1 MHSTLTTISDR
12 LEIVTV
18 PHTARTATFGEDVA
32 AGLGASQKHLSSK
45 YFYDDLGSA
54 LFDAITHLP
63 EYYLTRAE
71 TEILHESGWEIV
83 RALEEP
89 VEFLELGSGSAV
101 KTRILIDEALRA
113 QGTLRY
119 SPIDIS
125 ADALESSARSLV
137 DAYPQLR
144 IRGYAADYFDVLG
157 SPELTHER
165 RVLAMFMGSN
175 IGNYD
180 PTSADA
186 LLKKMNASLR
196 PGDGLLIG
204 ADLRIGRARSGLRRP
219 DRRHGVRQERP
230 GAHQSRTRRHVR
242 RARVRTRRD
251 LRPDTWR
258 GRVVRIDPGATRAHQ
273 ALGLTIAFAAGERI
287 TPSRPTSSIATRWGA
302 WPTSRASASRRPG
315 PTPGP
320 VRRASLHQAQR
331 ARSALPRGEAPLY
344 ENRAHRLILAFVAS
358 AVFAAQ
364 PVCPARTSRGPVQI
378 HVAGR
383 SQMSPD
389 GKWVV
394 VGSQHLNPQK
404 NTYQSSLLLVN
415 VATGASRDATK
426 AARRRCVVDAGF
438 ARVRIR
444 PADKHH
450 KPQIFT
456 YRIADGAIV
465 SSPTPRTVRAA
476 RSSRTTASISRTI
489 TDR

>member
-32 AGLGASQKHLSSK
+32 AGLGAPQKHLSSK

-89 VEFLELGSGSAV
+89 VEFLELGSGSAI

-125 ADALESSARSLV
+125 ADALVSSARSLA

-180 PTSADA
+180 PTSAGA
-186 LLKKMNASLR
+186 LLAKMNASLR

-204 ADLRIGRARSGLRRP
+204 ADLKKDPAVLEAAYDDPTGVTAAFDKNVLARINRELGGTFDVRAFEHVAIYDPIR
-219 DRRHGVRQERP
+219 GVVESFLESAREQ
-230 GAHQSRTRRHVR
+230 
-242 RARVRTRRD
+242 RVR
-251 LRPDTWR
+251 
-258 GRVVRIDPGATRAHQ
+258 IE
-273 ALGLTIAFAAGERI
+273 ALGLTVAFAAGERI
-287 TPSRPTSSIATRWGA
+287 HTESSYKFDRD
-302 WPTSRASASRRPG
+302 SM
-315 PTPGP
+315 
-320 VRRASLHQAQR
+320 QR
-331 ARSALPRGEAPLY
+331 MAEG
-344 ENRAHRLILAFVAS
+344 
-358 AVFAAQ
+358 
-364 PVCPARTSRGPVQI
+364 
-378 HVAGR
+378 
-383 SQMSPD
+383 
-389 GKWVV
+389 
-394 VGSQHLNPQK
+394 
-404 NTYQSSLLLVN
+404 
-415 VATGASRDATK
+415 
-426 AARRRCVVDAGF
+426 AGF
-438 ARVRIR
+438 GLA
-444 PADKHH
+444 K
-450 KPQIFT
+450 T
-456 YRIADGAIV
+456 WTDGAERFGVHLFIK
-465 SSPTPRTVRAA
+465 A
-476 RSSRTTASISRTI
+476 
-489 TDR
+489 

>member
-1 MHSTLTTISDR
+1 MHTTLTTISDR

-18 PHTARTATFGEDVA
+18 PNLARTATFGEDVA
-32 AGLGASQKHLSSK
+32 AGLGATRKHLSSK

-125 ADALESSARSLV
+125 VEALVASARSLS

-180 PTSADA
+180 PPMARA
-186 LLKKMNASLR
+186 LLAKVNASLR

-204 ADLRIGRARSGLRRP
+204 ADLKKDPAVLEAAYDDPTGVTAAFDKNVLARINRELGGTFDLRSFEHVAIYDEARGCVDSYL
-219 DRRHGVRQERP
+219 E
-230 GAHQSRTRRHVR
+230 STRTQ
-242 RARVRTRRD
+242 RVRVETLD
-251 LRPDTWR
+251 LE
-258 GRVVRIDPGATRAHQ
+258 
-273 ALGLTIAFAAGERI
+273 LAFFEGERI
-287 TPSRPTSSIATRWGA
+287 HTESSYKFDRD
-302 WPTSRASASRRPG
+302 SM
-315 PTPGP
+315 
-320 VRRASLHQAQR
+320 
-331 ARSALPRGEAPLY
+331 ARLVEA
-344 ENRAHRLILAFVAS
+344 
-358 AVFAAQ
+358 
-364 PVCPARTSRGPVQI
+364 
-378 HVAGR
+378 
-383 SQMSPD
+383 
-389 GKWVV
+389 
-394 VGSQHLNPQK
+394 
-404 NTYQSSLLLVN
+404 
-415 VATGASRDATK
+415 
-426 AARRRCVVDAGF
+426 AGF
-438 ARVRIR
+438 RLEKTWTDA
-444 PADKHH
+444 ADRFGVHLCIK
-450 KPQIFT
+450 
-456 YRIADGAIV
+456 G
-465 SSPTPRTVRAA
+465 
-476 RSSRTTASISRTI
+476 
-489 TDR
+489 

>member
-32 AGLGASQKHLSSK
+32 AGLGAPQKHLSSK

-54 LFDAITHLP
+54 LFEAITHLP

-125 ADALESSARSLV
+125 VDALESSARSLV
-137 DAYPQLR
+137 DAYPQLTV
-144 IRGYAADYFDVLG
+144 RGYAADYFDVLG

-180 PTSADA
+180 PDSAAA

-204 ADLRIGRARSGLRRP
+204 ADLKKDPGVLEAAYDDPAGVTSAFDKNVLGRINRELGGTFDVRAFDHVAIYDEAR
-219 DRRHGVRQERP
+219 GVVE
-230 GAHQSRTRRHVR
+230 SYLESTR
-242 RARVRTRRD
+242 AQRVR
-251 LRPDTWR
+251 
-258 GRVVRIDPGATRAHQ
+258 VE
-273 ALGLTIAFAAGERI
+273 ALGLTVTFAAGERI
-287 TPSRPTSSIATRWGA
+287 HTESSYKFDRD
-302 WPTSRASASRRPG
+302 SM
-315 PTPGP
+315 
-320 VRRASLHQAQR
+320 
-331 ARSALPRGEAPLY
+331 ARMVEA
-344 ENRAHRLILAFVAS
+344 
-358 AVFAAQ
+358 
-364 PVCPARTSRGPVQI
+364 
-378 HVAGR
+378 
-383 SQMSPD
+383 
-389 GKWVV
+389 
-394 VGSQHLNPQK
+394 
-404 NTYQSSLLLVN
+404 
-415 VATGASRDATK
+415 
-426 AARRRCVVDAGF
+426 AGF
-438 ARVRIR
+438 TLA
-444 PADKHH
+444 K
-450 KPQIFT
+450 T
-456 YRIADGAIV
+456 WTDGA
-465 SSPTPRTVRAA
+465 
-476 RSSRTTASISRTI
+476 
-489 TDR
+489 DRFGVHLCIKG